1 MRITPVSEVHWPGHG
16 WWPSQGMR
24 PERRRLT
31 LGLLLSLM
39 FHALLLSLTFGGQG
53 PGLPG
58 LGLPWQDR
66 RIEAPDMSVVLLAA
80 AAPAVAPVP
89 TAAIE
94 RSVSVEPAMMTV
106 VHAKPPTPPAPLAEL
121 TTTPIEPRANPK
133 NLTRPDAPTP
143 TPTPTPAPA
152 PAPAPVPVPV
162 PVPVTAPAEQ
172 PTESV
177 PPPAPKEDVIALA
190 QPAEATW
197 SVPAAPMAPTP
208 ATAPAPSI
216 PSPQTAIAPPRDTGN
231 AEQARAL
238 ELAKLDQARLDA
250 QRKAEQLEAARQEAA
265 RNEAARVEATRQ
277 EADRQE
283 AARQEAARAE
293 VERQETTRQVA
304 MRAEADRVEAARV
317 EAARQEVA
325 RQVAA
330 RQDAAR
336 QEAVRQAA
344 TLAEA
349 ARGEAE
355 RREAARQAAARQEAA
370 RQEAAAAE
378 AARGEAARQAAARI
392 EAARLAALQAEAE
405 KREERLRAI
414 GRQLNEE
421 ADRRDAAAAA
431 GRLSPAWS
439 GGRRARL
446 FGHTDANAE
455 LIAYAQDWS
464 RKIQLNMTFAMVRE
478 AAKQPHTDPMVTVA
492 IRSDGSVESVTF
504 VRSSGVPAIDE
515 AIRRV
520 VHSQANYT
528 AFPPGL
534 AREYDVVEIRRTW
547 HFDMAIRLY

>member
-1 MRITPVSEVHWPGHG
+1 MRFTNVSEVHWQGHDR
-16 WWPSQGMR
+16 WLSQGMN

-31 LGLLLSLM
+31 LGLLLSLL

-53 PGLPG
+53 RGLPG

-66 RIEAPDMSVVLLAA
+66 RIEAPELRVMLLPAP
-80 AAPAVAPVP
+80 APAVEPVS
-89 TAAIE
+89 TAEIA
-94 RSVSVEPAMMTV
+94 RSVSAEPTMMTV
-106 VHAKPPTPPAPLAEL
+106 VYPAPPSPLAEL
-121 TTTPIEPRANPK
+121 MTAPPVPQASPK
-133 NLTRPDAPTP
+133 KLARSEID
-143 TPTPTPAPA
+143 APA

-162 PVPVTAPAEQ
+162 TVPAEQ

-190 QPAEATW
+190 QSDEATW
-197 SVPAAPMAPTP
+197 SVPATPLVPTP
-208 ATAPAPSI
+208 VTAAAPSI
-216 PSPQTAIAPPRDTGN
+216 PSPQTAMTPPRDTGK
-231 AEQARAL
+231 AEQERAL
-238 ELAKLDQARLDA
+238 ELAKLDQAKQDA
-250 QRKAEQLEAARQEAA
+250 QRKAEQMEAE
-265 RNEAARVEATRQ
+265 
-277 EADRQE
+277 
-283 AARQEAARAE
+283 RQEAARAE
-293 VERQETTRQVA
+293 ATRQEAARREAARQEATLAEAERQEAARQVA
-304 MRAEADRVEAARV
+304 TRAEAARV

-325 RQVAA
+325 KQTAA

-336 QEAVRQAA
+336 QEAARQAA

-349 ARGEAE
+349 ARGDAE
-355 RREAARQAAARQEAA
+355 RREAARQGAARQEAA
-370 RQEAAAAE
+370 RQEAATAE
-378 AARGEAARQAAARI
+378 AARGEAARQASALI

-431 GRLSPAWS
+431 ARLSPAWS

-455 LIAYAQDWS
+455 LIAYAQAWG
-464 RKIQLNMTFAMVRE
+464 RKIQLNMTFDMVRE

-515 AIRRV
+515 AIRRIV
-520 VHSQANYT
+520 QSQANYQ

-534 AREYDVVEIRRTW
+534 VREFDVVEIRRTW